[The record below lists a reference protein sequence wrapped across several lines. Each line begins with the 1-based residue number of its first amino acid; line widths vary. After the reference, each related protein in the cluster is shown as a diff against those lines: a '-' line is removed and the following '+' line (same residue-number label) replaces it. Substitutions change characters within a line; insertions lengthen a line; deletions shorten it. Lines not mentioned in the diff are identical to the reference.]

1 MNKFLTILVIIFTIT
16 GLVSFFMIVFNKA
29 YFNTSLEIDTSLAS
43 EFGTFLGGYVGTI
56 FSILSVI
63 LLIYTIKIQNTDKR
77 KDEVKS
83 NFFKMLDYHNENVR
97 QLKVTHIDTNK
108 DEKSEGRRAFV
119 IFRLQMKKLVKLVEE
134 KIIIS
139 C

>member
-1 MNKFLTILVIIFTIT
+1 MVVSNKV
-16 GLVSFFMIVFNKA
+16 
-29 YFNTSLEIDTSLAS
+29 YFNTLLGIDTSLAS
-43 EFGTFLGGYVGTI
+43 EFGNFFGGYVGTI

-63 LLIYTIKIQNTDKR
+63 LLLYTMKIQNTDKR

-108 DEKSEGRRAFV
+108 HEKSEG
-119 IFRLQMKKLVKLVEE
+119 
-134 KIIIS
+134 
-139 C
+139 